1 MPRRER
7 RERYRPKG
15 TPYPAPPA
23 PKVWVG
29 DGALGLWTAL
39 GEVWSEAGVRPQR
52 CWNHKIVNVLDKLP
66 RRLERA
72 AKLILCTIPYAE
84 TRAEAERL
92 RERFAARFGA
102 EHPDAVAWLEKEWDA
117 FTTFYD
123 FPTGH

>member
-72 AKLILCTIPYAE
+72 AKLILCTIPYAGFRVHRPSAGLE
-84 TRAEAERL
+84 IDSAVCADRKSAE
-92 RERFAARFGA
+92 
-102 EHPDAVAWLEKEWDA
+102 
-117 FTTFYD
+117 
-123 FPTGH
+123 